1 MDLSAEH
8 VEGLALAWRD
18 CLGRRAAPNEVRLRD
33 RQAEALLVALTRIMR
48 KRMAAA
54 ASHFGESDRDD
65 VAQAFTL
72 GLIKAI
78 ANYDPAKSRFVT
90 HATWAIR
97 AALSELRW
105 QLYPDSRA
113 HNKERG
119 FRTVAIPSLAAPGED
134 DAMPDAVAGL
144 ADHDAEERVEA
155 SASDHLAELILER
168 QLVRARAVLL
178 ARGGRQASV
187 AELAIADDL
196 ARGWIFDDAT
206 AFARRAAGHGLSAP
220 AARRKAEAHLA
231 LGAVRRDVPTRTALA
246 A

>member
-1 MDLSAEH
+1 MDLSPEH

-18 CLGRRAAPNEVRLRD
+18 CLGRCAAPNEVRLRD
-33 RQAEALLVALTRIMR
+33 RQSEALLVALTRIMR

-54 ASHFGESDRDD
+54 ASHFADSDRDD

-78 ANYDPAKSRFVT
+78 GNYDPAKSRFVT

-105 QLYPDSRA
+105 QLYPDARA

-134 DAMPDAVAGL
+134 DNIPDAVAGL
-144 ADHDAEERVEA
+144 ADHDAEDRVEA

-168 QLVRARAVLL
+168 QLARARAVLI
-178 ARGGRQASV
+178 ARGGRPASPAAV
-187 AELAIADDL
+187 ALAESL

-206 AFARRAAGHGLSAP
+206 AFAQRAAAQGLSAP

-231 LGAVRRDVPTRTALA
+231 LGAVSRDLPDVGALA